1 MKKANLLCVMA
12 AASLFLLTACGGGG
26 GTTTD
31 SENSSAASEG
41 AGTAEVQEGELKEV
55 SREKTLI
62 WAVPELPNGA
72 DNEFQYTAEAQE
84 LERNLYD
91 SPLAYAT
98 YYDEE
103 SGFLLPDYSTF
114 EGSLAE
120 SWTISEDGS
129 EATLT
134 FRKGVK
140 SHAGNELTADDFIYS
155 WERGFGDA
163 GNKGTFG
170 AQNMELDSADQIEK
184 IDDYTVKI
192 TMNGPN
198 PIAESFL
205 AHVCGL
211 IVDSE
216 EYQKHATESDPW
228 ALDWASTHASGHGP
242 WKLVEFTPGVRVV
255 VDRFDEYWDQENLPY
270 FERVIILEVPESSN
284 RASMLLTGDIDAAT
298 KLSNSE
304 IAELQ
309 QNDAVKCLH
318 YDGNKTFI
326 VGFNVQNE
334 FLSSPEVRRAL
345 GFAVPYD
352 EILETVYLGQAKQL
366 KSLVCSTYP
375 MSTDQYFQY
384 TYDLEQ
390 AKSLLEQAGYGDGFS
405 CKITID
411 NTNVQ
416 AEQTA
421 LLMQSSFRQIGV
433 ELEIEKIQS
442 GDYYDKLANKD
453 FEGMFAFLDSAGC
466 PDAGFALRLGAR
478 SDSINN
484 MGHYSN
490 PEVDELVDKMMST
503 IDESVRKECAD
514 RLQEIVVWEDPYCL
528 YIAEPGFDLAVTQ
541 DIETPQWDTIQQT
554 HWKAMKR
561 AE

>member
-1 MKKANLLCVMA
+1 
-12 AASLFLLTACGGGG
+12 
-26 GTTTD
+26 
-31 SENSSAASEG
+31 
-41 AGTAEVQEGELKEV
+41 
-55 SREKTLI
+55 
-62 WAVPELPNGA
+62 
-72 DNEFQYTAEAQE
+72 
-84 LERNLYD
+84 
-91 SPLAYAT
+91 
-98 YYDEE
+98 
-103 SGFLLPDYSTF
+103 
-114 EGSLAE
+114 
-120 SWTISEDGS
+120 
-129 EATLT
+129 
-134 FRKGVK
+134 
-140 SHAGNELTADDFIYS
+140 
-155 WERGFGDA
+155 
-163 GNKGTFG
+163 
-170 AQNMELDSADQIEK
+170 MELDSADQIEK

-541 DIETPQWDTIQQT
+541 DIETPQWDTIQQI

>member
-1 MKKANLLCVMA
+1 M
-12 AASLFLLTACGGGG
+12 
-26 GTTTD
+26 
-31 SENSSAASEG
+31 
-41 AGTAEVQEGELKEV
+41 
-55 SREKTLI
+55 
-62 WAVPELPNGA
+62 
-72 DNEFQYTAEAQE
+72 
-84 LERNLYD
+84 
-91 SPLAYAT
+91 
-98 YYDEE
+98 
-103 SGFLLPDYSTF
+103 
-114 EGSLAE
+114 
-120 SWTISEDGS
+120 
-129 EATLT
+129 
-134 FRKGVK
+134 
-140 SHAGNELTADDFIYS
+140 
-155 WERGFGDA
+155 
-163 GNKGTFG
+163 
-170 AQNMELDSADQIEK
+170 
-184 IDDYTVKI
+184 
-192 TMNGPN
+192 
-198 PIAESFL
+198 
-205 AHVCGL
+205 
-211 IVDSE
+211 
-216 EYQKHATESDPW
+216 
-228 ALDWASTHASGHGP
+228 
-242 WKLVEFTPGVRVV
+242 
-255 VDRFDEYWDQENLPY
+255 
-270 FERVIILEVPESSN
+270 
-284 RASMLLTGDIDAAT
+284 
-298 KLSNSE
+298 
-304 IAELQ
+304 
-309 QNDAVKCLH
+309 
-318 YDGNKTFI
+318 
-326 VGFNVQNE
+326 
-334 FLSSPEVRRAL
+334 SSPEVRRAL

-411 NTNVQ
+411 NTNAQ

-453 FEGMFAFLDSAGC
+453 FESMFAFLDSAGC

-541 DIETPQWDTIQQT
+541 DIETPQWDTIQQI

>member
-1 MKKANLLCVMA
+1 MKKRTVSLVMAMVMA
-12 AASLFLLTACGGGG
+12 AMLTGCGGSSGSS
-26 GTTTD
+26 GTDAANGAAAEQAGSGETD
-31 SENSSAASEG
+31 
-41 AGTAEVQEGELKEV
+41 VKEV

-98 YYDEE
+98 YFDEK
-103 SGFLLPDYSTF
+103 SGFLLPDYDKV
-114 EGSLAE
+114 EASLAE
-120 SWTISEDGS
+120 SWEMSEDGS
-129 EATLT
+129 VVTLT

-140 SHAGNELTADDFIYS
+140 SHAGNELTADDFVYS

-170 AQNMELDSADQIEK
+170 AQNMGLDSAEQIEK
-184 IDDYTVKI
+184 VDEYTVKVN
-192 TMNGPN
+192 MNGPN

-211 IVDSE
+211 LVDSK
-216 EYQKHATESDPW
+216 EYKKHATDSDPW
-228 ALDWASTHASGHGP
+228 ALDWASTNASGFGP

-255 VDRFDEYWDQENLPY
+255 VDRFDEYWNQDQLPY

-304 IAELQ
+304 IAQLQ
-309 QNDAVKCLH
+309 KEDAVKCLH

-326 VGFNVQNE
+326 IGLNNKNE
-334 FLSSPEVRRAL
+334 FLSNAKVRQAL

-352 EILETVYLGQAKQL
+352 EILDTVYLGQAKQL

-375 MSTDQYFQY
+375 MSTDKYFQY
-384 TYDLEQ
+384 SFDLEK
-390 AKSLLEQAGYGDGFS
+390 AKSLLNEAGYSDGFT

-416 AEQTA
+416 AEQVA
-421 LLMQSSFRQIGV
+421 LLMQSAFKQIGV
-433 ELEIEKIQS
+433 TLEIEKIQS
-442 GDYYDKLANKD
+442 GDYYDKLSNKD
-453 FEGMFAFLDSAGC
+453 FDGMYAFLDSAGC
-466 PDAGFALRLGAR
+466 PDAGFALRLGAYTG
-478 SDSINN
+478 SINN

-490 PEVDELVDKMMST
+490 AEVDELVDKMMAT
-503 IDESVRKECAD
+503 TDAAVREECAD
-514 RLQEIVVWEDPYCL
+514 RIQEIVVWEDPYCL
-528 YIAEPGFDLAVTQ
+528 YIAEPGFDLVTTK
-541 DIETPQWDTIQQT
+541 DIQNPQWDTIQQI
-554 HWKAMKR
+554 HWKAMSR